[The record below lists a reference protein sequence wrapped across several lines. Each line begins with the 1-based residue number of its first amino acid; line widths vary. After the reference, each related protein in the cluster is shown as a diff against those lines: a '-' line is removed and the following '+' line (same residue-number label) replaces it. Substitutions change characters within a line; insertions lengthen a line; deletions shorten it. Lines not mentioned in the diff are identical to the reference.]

1 MDNLETRVFEMR
13 VADVE
18 ERTVTGI
25 AVPYGQ
31 TANIG
36 GQYEE
41 RFARGAIQTVEN
53 TKLYFQ
59 HREIIGRVIE
69 GRETDAGY
77 EITAKISDTSLGR
90 DAYALIKDQAI
101 GSFSVGFIPI
111 EQTREGNVVTRTLV
125 DLREVSLVDQPAY
138 TNAEITQVRE
148 ADEPDAE
155 PTETPEIPEQLTESE
170 STLDNLELD
179 VRAIA
184 DEVAELRRTV
194 DANAQAEPQATPV
207 IHRSAG
213 EALKAIAHGD
223 DIALRAYTGGT
234 TADAIVMDGWVGD
247 LTRLVDEAAILRG
260 VFGSATLP
268 SEGNFI
274 EYGVLDANTMVVDVQ
289 AAEGDDLEFGK
300 VSVTTQTAPVKTLG
314 GWTQLTRQEI
324 ERSSTNILDLSL
336 RAQAM
341 QVGKALNTLTRNA
354 YIAAHAAQV
363 TATNTV
369 AVANPTSYA
378 DWIGAITDA
387 SVKFQA
393 LGLGIS
399 ALVVDADTFKV
410 LATLEAAD
418 GRPVLLT
425 SGNGVNNVGTI
436 NVVGL
441 AGELASVTVV
451 MDPALEGEIAFVNR
465 AALTVYGSPVVRLQ
479 DENIINLSK
488 DFSVYTYAATAVEVP
503 AAIIPVIID

>member
-1 MDNLETRVFEMR
+1 MR

-25 AVPYGQ
+25 AVPYDQ

-41 RFARGAIQTVEN
+41 RFARGAIQSVEH

-138 TNAEITQVRE
+138 SAAEITQVRE
-148 ADEPDAE
+148 EQETATEPTNL
-155 PTETPEIPEQLTESE
+155 TETPTESE
-170 STLDNLELD
+170 PVLENLELD

-207 IHRSAG
+207 MHRTAG

-223 DIALRAYTGGT
+223 DTALRAYTGGT
-234 TADAIVMDGWVGD
+234 TADAIVMNGWVGD

-274 EYGVLDANTMVVDVQ
+274 EYGVLDANSMVVDVQ
-289 AAEGDDLEFGK
+289 AEEGDDLEFGK
-300 VSVTTQTAPVKTLG
+300 VSVKTETAPVKTLG

-354 YIAAHAAQV
+354 YTAAHAAQV

-369 AVANPTSYA
+369 AVADPTSYA

-399 ALVVDADTFKV
+399 ALVVDSATFKA

-441 AGELASVTVV
+441 AGELASVTVI
-451 MDPALEGEIAFVNR
+451 MDPALAGQIAFVNR

-503 AAIIPVIID
+503 AAIVPVIID